1 MANVLL
7 ITRGTRGDI
16 IGCVAIARALRNRG
30 HKVVLLTNSFYSDLA
45 KEAGLEF
52 VALDTKEQF
61 NQLIEDGHLL
71 NNPTGIST
79 FFERNILSSVI
90 SDYEIVKSKFIPSQT
105 IIVTRHLSAL
115 GAVLASEKLN
125 IPLVQLFLHAASVV
139 TIPILAEICE
149 SSLASNINSLR
160 KQVGLTAVSDWE
172 TWLKYSHNNIMS
184 WPEWFA
190 TPEESWPV
198 KVNPIGFLI
207 DEFAEGGTIPEEV
220 ERILSNDKDKP
231 ILINAGTGKFLSDK
245 FYSSSIA
252 ACQKLG
258 YRAIV
263 VTPYDEFVP
272 NSLPERV
279 YHFKYLPFAKLMY
292 RVKAVI
298 HHGGTAIL
306 ARAIDAG
313 IPQLALAFGA
323 ERPDTATRLE
333 KLGGAKYL
341 SAPHW
346 QTDEI
351 AQALQYLLSSDSV
364 TSRCQELRKLQNAHS
379 NTNVCEIIE
388 KTLATHQANQTNQ
401 TNSVIENRIEQV
413 NQLSA
418 DKQALLAL
426 LLSKKASNV
435 STENISNLAKTSRD
449 SLAIQQNPQLTE
461 NIVVAATFTAQ
472 PIAATLDFWM
482 KKLDISAKVEF
493 VPYNQIFQQLI
504 DKNSLISNNILLVR
518 IEDLYQASQE
528 YSNDWSNPAVTIGIE
543 GNLCSLLEILTL
555 TVQKSALPYLFVL
568 CPSSP
573 SNLKS
578 LQTQPFLAKMQSLI
592 LEKLQNINGVYLVTP
607 QEINN
612 YYPVI
617 DYYDQQSDKVG
628 HIPYSP
634 LFFTALGTMLSRR
647 IYKIKSKP
655 RKVIVLDCDQTLWQG
670 VCGED
675 GTLGVKI
682 NNPYKAL
689 QRFVLSQYHQ
699 GMLIC
704 LCSKNNEEDVLEV
717 FNKHP
722 EMVLKLEH
730 IVAWRINWQH
740 KSENIYSLAQ
750 ELKLGLDSFIFI
762 DDSSLECA
770 QIKSLYPEVLT
781 LLLDINKISIFFNHI
796 WDFDHLKLTSEDKRR
811 STFYKEHLAR
821 ELLSQQTTS
830 LKEFLAQLNLHVA
843 IDPMKPEQV
852 SRVAQLTQRTNQFN
866 LTAIIR
872 NDTEIEKLSKQR
884 DFQILVVEAKDR
896 FGDYGLVGVIIVE
909 LGKEVLQVDSFLLSC
924 RALGRGVEYIMAAKL
939 GEVATLNQLSYVDIV
954 YRETSKN
961 KPAKE
966 FLFTAIAQYKQE
978 LRENILFR
986 VPTDFIYNLAYNPIE
1001 TLNKTEEKVTFNN
1014 EKVLTNSH
1022 LLLDIANNFSTP
1034 EEILATIQAQKIT
1047 RPNISTEFLAP
1058 QSEVEKRVAQIWLE
1072 ALRLKEIGIN
1082 DNFFDLGGHSFLA
1095 AQIASH
1101 LSKEFNFEVPILAF
1115 FEKPTIATL
1124 AKLISQQGNNLT
1136 QKPQTKDSYLDESIA
1151 MANRRK
1157 NKLKQK
1163 TPSNTN
1169 R

>member
-1 MANVLL
+1 MANILL

-16 IGCVAIARALRNRG
+16 IGCVAIARALQNRG
-30 HKVVLLTNSFYSDLA
+30 HKVVLLTNSFYAELA

-52 VALDTKEQF
+52 IALDTKEQF

-79 FFERNILSSVI
+79 FFERNILNSVI
-90 SDYEIVKSKFIPSQT
+90 SDYEIVKSKFIPNQT

-139 TIPILAEICE
+139 TIPILAEICA

-160 KQVGLTAVSDWE
+160 KQVGLTTISDWE

-190 TPEESWPV
+190 TPEKSWPV
-198 KVNPIGFLI
+198 KVNPIGFLT
-207 DEFAEGGTIPEEV
+207 DEFTEGGTIPEEV
-220 ERILSNDKDKP
+220 ERILSEDKDKP

-272 NSLPERV
+272 KNLPKGV

-346 QTDEI
+346 HADEI

-364 TSRCQELRKLQNAHS
+364 ANRCQELKKLQKAHS
-379 NTNVCEIIE
+379 NTDVCETIE
-388 KTLATHQANQTNQ
+388 KTLATHQANQA
-401 TNSVIENRIEQV
+401 NSVIENRIEQV

-426 LLSKKASNV
+426 LLSKKQSNAT
-435 STENISNLAKTSRD
+435 TENISNLAKTSKD
-449 SLAIQQNPQLTE
+449 SLAIQQNPQLIE

-472 PIAATLDFWM
+472 PIAVALDFWM

-504 DKNSLISNNILLVR
+504 DKNSLISNNKNGFNILLVR
-518 IEDLYQASQE
+518 IEDFYQANQE
-528 YSNDWSNPAVTIGIE
+528 YSNDWSNPAVNTGIE
-543 GNLCSLLEILTL
+543 NNLRSLLEILTL

-573 SNLKS
+573 SNLNS
-578 LQTQPFLAKMQSLI
+578 LLIHPFLAKMQDLI
-592 LEKLQNINGVYLVTP
+592 LEKLQNINGIYLTTP
-607 QEINN
+607 QEINS

-617 DYYDQQSDKVG
+617 DYYDQQSDKAA

-634 LFFTALGTMLSRR
+634 LFFTALGTILARR

-675 GTLGVKI
+675 GVLGVKI
-682 NNPYKAL
+682 DSPYKAL
-689 QRFVLSQYHQ
+689 QHFVLSQYHQ

-740 KSENIYSLAQ
+740 KSENIYSLTQ

-770 QIKSLYPEVLT
+770 QIESLHPEVLT
-781 LLLDINKISIFFNHI
+781 LLLDTNKIPRFLNHI
-796 WDFDHLKLTSEDKRR
+796 WDFDHLKLTREDKRR
-811 STFYKEHLAR
+811 SILYKENLAR

-830 LKEFLAQLNLHVA
+830 LKEFLAQLNLQVT

-852 SRVAQLTQRTNQFN
+852 NRVAQLTQRTNQFN

-872 NDTEIEKLSKQR
+872 NDSEVEKLSQQTG
-884 DFQILVVEAKDR
+884 FQILVVEAKDR

-909 LGKEVLQVDSFLLSC
+909 LGKEALQVDTFLLSC

-939 GEVATLNQLSYVDIV
+939 GEIATLNQLSYVDIV
-954 YRETSKN
+954 YHETSKN

-978 LRENILFR
+978 VRENILFK
-986 VPTDFIYNLAYNPIE
+986 VPANFIYNLAYNPTE
-1001 TLNKTEEKVTFNN
+1001 TLNKTKEKLTFNNN
-1014 EKVLTNSH
+1014 EKVLANSH

-1034 EEILATIQAQKIT
+1034 EEILAAIQAQKAI

-1072 ALRLKEIGIN
+1072 ALGLKEIGLN

-1095 AQIASH
+1095 AQIASR

-1124 AKLISQQGNNLT
+1124 AKLISQQSNNLN
-1136 QKPQTKDSYLDESIA
+1136 QKPQAKDSYLDESIA

-1157 NKLKQK
+1157 NKLKQR
-1163 TPSNTN
+1163 NFQ
-1169 R
+1169 